1 MAQQSPR
8 QRNGYLDFTERAVA
22 GHSVSGRSV
31 WNNNMRLCL
40 VRRKTCQ

>member
-8 QRNGYLDFTERAVA
+8 QRDGYLDFTERAVT

-31 WNNNMRLCL
+31 WNNMRLCL
-40 VRRKTCQ
+40 VRRKNCE